1 MNNDKSS
8 MAYVSSI
15 TTNEQAVRCM
25 QGIISNVEK
34 VIVGKKYEIS
44 LVMATLACR
53 GHVLIEDVPGVGKT
67 SMVAALA
74 KSVNGSFKRIQ
85 FTPDIMPSDI
95 TGYSAYSP
103 KTGEFEYRPGAVM
116 SQFVLADEINRT
128 SPKTQSSLLEVME
141 ENTVTVDGTTYE
153 VPAPFIVLAT
163 QNPVEYLGTYALPEA
178 QLDRFFMK
186 ITLGYPDEREESRML
201 DRFKGRSPMDEL
213 QPVAEGDDILKIQG
227 LAEMVHADQS
237 INNFIITLAR
247 FTREMEDVALGAS
260 PRASLC
266 LFKAAQAWA
275 LYNTRDYVIPD
286 DVIEMAPHV
295 LSHRI
300 LMKQE
305 ANIKKI
311 RVNDVINAA
320 IERAT
325 KGVVPA

>member
-1 MNNDKSS
+1 M
-8 MAYVSSI
+8 
-15 TTNEQAVRCM
+15 
-25 QGIISNVEK
+25 EK
-34 VIVGKKYEIS
+34 IIVGKQYAVS
-44 LVMATLACR
+44 LVVITLACR

-67 SMVAALA
+67 SLVAALA
-74 KSVNGSFKRIQ
+74 RSVSGSFKRIQ

-95 TGYSAYSP
+95 TGYSAFSP

-141 ENTVTVDGTTYE
+141 ENQVTVDGETHA
-153 VPAPFIVLAT
+153 VPAPFMVLAT

-186 ITLGYPDEREESRML
+186 ISLGYPDSKEERKML
-201 DRFKGRSPMDEL
+201 DRFKKGTPDIN
-213 QPVAEGDDILKIQG
+213 PVATGQDIVQIQK
-227 LAEMVHADQS
+227 LAEQVYADPE
-237 INNFIITLAR
+237 INKFIVNVTG
-247 FTREMEDVALGAS
+247 FTREHEDVQLGAS

-266 LFKAAQAWA
+266 LYKSSQAWA
-275 LYNTRDYVIPD
+275 LYNDRDYVIPD
-286 DVIEMAPHV
+286 DVIQMTPHV

-311 RVNDVINAA
+311 SVDDVLADALKFA
-320 IERAT
+320 ISEIS
-325 KGVVPA
+325 PQ